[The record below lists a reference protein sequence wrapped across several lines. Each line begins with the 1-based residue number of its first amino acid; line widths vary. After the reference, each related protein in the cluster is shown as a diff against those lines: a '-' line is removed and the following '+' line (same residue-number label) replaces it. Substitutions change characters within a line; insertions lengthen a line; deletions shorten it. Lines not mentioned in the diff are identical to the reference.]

1 MGSLFL
7 PLCQLF
13 NPSNFLLVS
22 QVKTDFNMSGA
33 HSGVA
38 IREEVLEAFQE
49 LKIGHK
55 HRFVLFKMTDNME
68 EVVVDAQGG
77 AGDSCDQFV
86 SSLPQDDCRY
96 AIYDF
101 EYNQGE
107 GQRNKILLVVW
118 APDSARIKSK
128 MLYASTKDAL
138 KKKLVGIGT
147 EIQATDLSEIDY
159 QTVFDKVVRI

>member
-1 MGSLFL
+1 MGTGSLA
-7 PLCQLF
+7 CSCLF
-13 NPSNFLLVS
+13 ANCSTLQIFLLVS

-55 HRFVLFKMTDNME
+55 HRFVLFKMTDNMG

-77 AGDSCDQFV
+77 AGDSWDQFV

-96 AIYDF
+96 AIYD
-101 EYNQGE
+101 
-107 GQRNKILLVVW
+107 
-118 APDSARIKSK
+118 S
-128 MLYASTKDAL
+128 STTKAKDNETRFSWL
-138 KKKLVGIGT
+138 
-147 EIQATDLSEIDY
+147 
-159 QTVFDKVVRI
+159 

>member
-77 AGDSCDQFV
+77 AGDSWDQFV

-118 APDSARIKSK
+118 
-128 MLYASTKDAL
+128 
-138 KKKLVGIGT
+138 
-147 EIQATDLSEIDY
+147 
-159 QTVFDKVVRI
+159 